1 MSEVRVWLIR
11 TSQPRE
17 LSEELFELLDA
28 AERERATAII
38 APGRQEQFV
47 VAHGAVR
54 QLLGALLAV
63 EPASLRWRYGRH
75 GKPELLGAEL
85 LGAEL
90 LGAQLHCNLSH
101 SGGLAALAVSSER
114 AVGVDVQSVRQDAD
128 PARLAVRYYPPAE
141 AYSVISANDPAARFS
156 QLWSRK
162 EACVKVGGGR
172 LIPSLRWP
180 GTGDQITGPA
190 GSYQVRDLD
199 VPAGFHGAVAAA
211 GPAPFQLAQDW
222 WAPSTQPARPRIPDP
237 IVV

>member
-11 TSQPRE
+11 TSQPRSLFDE
-17 LSEELFELLDA
+17 LLELLDP
-28 AERERATAII
+28 AERDRAMAII

-54 QLLGALLAV
+54 QLLGALLEV

-75 GKPELLGAEL
+75 GKPELIEAG
-85 LGAEL
+85 
-90 LGAQLHCNLSH
+90 LHCNLSH

-114 AVGVDVQSVRQDAD
+114 AVGIDVQLARQDAD
-128 PARLAVRYYPPAE
+128 PGRLAVRYYPPNE
-141 AYSVISANDPAARFS
+141 AYSVISAASPAESAARFS

-180 GTGDQITGPA
+180 GTGDQVTGPA
-190 GSYQVRDLD
+190 GSYHVRDLD
-199 VPAGFHGAVAAA
+199 VPAGFHGAVAAV
-211 GPAPFQLAQDW
+211 GSEQFPLVQSW
-222 WAPSTQPARPRIPDP
+222 WEPSTQTVRPQIPDP